1 MCTELVKTLQ
11 DYSEGDIISIIPKF
25 MNIEGNNIRVSSIVG
40 FSPLKKYLTG
50 WL

>member
-25 MNIEGNNIRVSSIVG
+25 MDVEGNIIKTSSIVG
-40 FSPLKKYLTG
+40 FSFACSFLCVP
-50 WL
+50 